1 MKEKKEIN
9 VAVVGLG
16 VGLHHAKFYLNEKRV
31 NLKYLIYF
39 DKKKREIARKLFPR
53 VNILKSFDELS
64 DFANLDAISIAS
76 YDNYHFKH
84 ILRAIKNN
92 KNIIIEKPMC
102 LSLEELKVIKKIL
115 KRK

>member
-31 NLKYLIYF
+31 NLKYLIDF

-53 VNILKSFDELS
+53 VNIPTGCTVGAKSF
-64 DFANLDAISIAS
+64 I
-76 YDNYHFKH
+76 YT
-84 ILRAIKNN
+84 KNN
-92 KNIIIEKPMC
+92 
-102 LSLEELKVIKKIL
+102 LEEWSVFIGNPIKFHSISHIPAST
-115 KRK
+115 